1 MDRVHGAPAEATAAL
16 GVARRARHRA
26 RPVAWG
32 DPLPCASVAVAELRY
47 PAFRARAP
55 WWGGD
60 LQTLR
65 NSLCGAGA
73 LEATLGRIPA
83 TRLWLALG
91 DGTGDELAALLQ
103 LPAADADAARDTMR
117 PLVVL
122 VHGLGGDETSV
133 YMQATAAYLLGRGHP
148 VLRLDLR
155 GAGPSR
161 ERCRFQYHAGKTSDL
176 RGALSSLVAQQPA
189 LAARGI
195 GLVGYSLGGN
205 LVLKLA
211 GEGTGELPVSAVVSV
226 SAPIDLAAASRR
238 FMAPRNRLYHWHMM
252 RKLRREATVPG
263 AELAAREREAV
274 LGARTLYEFDD
285 RFVAPRAGF
294 ASADEY
300 YARCSARGFLG
311 AIELPTLALHALDD
325 PWISARPYLEEKW
338 EGAAKPLLAAG
349 GGHVGFHASGP
360 EGVCW
365 HDRCIAQL
373 FETVFA

>member
-1 MDRVHGAPAEATAAL
+1 
-16 GVARRARHRA
+16 
-26 RPVAWG
+26 
-32 DPLPCASVAVAELRY
+32 VAVVELRY

-65 NSLCGAGA
+65 NSLRGAGS
-73 LEATLGRIPA
+73 LEAVLARMPA
-83 TRLWLALG
+83 RRLWLALG

-103 LPAADADAARDTMR
+103 WPEEDGDCEPLR

-133 YMQATAAYLLGRGHP
+133 YMQATAAHLLGRGHP
-148 VLRLDLR
+148 VVRLDLR

-161 ERCRFQYHAGKTSDL
+161 ERCRYQYHAGKTGDL
-176 RGALSSLVAQQPA
+176 RGALASLVAQQPA
-189 LAARGI
+189 LAARGL

-226 SAPIDLAAASRR
+226 SAPIDLAAAARR
-238 FMAPRNRLYHWHMM
+238 LMAPRNRPYHWHMM
-252 RKLRREATVPG
+252 RKLRREATAPG
-263 AELAAREREAV
+263 AELAGRERTAV

-294 ASADEY
+294 AGADEY
-300 YARCSARGFLG
+300 YARCSARGFLR

-325 PWISARPYLEEKW
+325 PWIPARPYLEEKW
-338 EGAAKPLLAAG
+338 EGAAKCLLVEG
-349 GGHVGFHASGP
+349 GGHVGFHARGP
-360 EGVCW
+360 DRTCW